1 MKKLILKSLALV
13 TAFAV
18 IFTSF
23 IFPQVTNVNAE
34 STGTEGTVKFSKN
47 MTIPYAES
55 GLKIKVKMASKPKK
69 GQKISVKFSKPK
81 VAEVYANKG
90 YAYIEGWKTG
100 KGKLTIKIGKKKYKA
115 TVNIV
120 KYKNPFK
127 KVKIGSA
134 NCTQDFKAMAKT
146 DAEVTKNSVKVT
158 VKAKK
163 GWKIKKIVRTYS
175 KKDKKIK
182 NGSVIKLKNGG
193 ASIVIHMKN
202 KETGVTLPFYI
213 NIWNSRE
220 F

>member
-1 MKKLILKSLALV
+1 
-13 TAFAV
+13 
-18 IFTSF
+18 
-23 IFPQVTNVNAE
+23 
-34 STGTEGTVKFSKN
+34 
-47 MTIPYAES
+47 
-55 GLKIKVKMASKPKK
+55 
-69 GQKISVKFSKPK
+69 
-81 VAEVYANKG
+81 
-90 YAYIEGWKTG
+90 
-100 KGKLTIKIGKKKYKA
+100 
-115 TVNIV
+115 
-120 KYKNPFK
+120 
-127 KVKIGSA
+127 
-134 NCTQDFKAMAKT
+134 MAKT